1 MTEPTK
7 AQLDQLADKWLKGTL
22 TPQEKE
28 ILDRWYDLDATKPLP
43 WTGKDNLE
51 EELSNRLLD
60 NIVKK
65 SKGSRTSKTNWQ
77 ISTAA
82 MLLISLSIVYLC
94 LSKSENKSNQE
105 HIANATPIK
114 PGTNSAVLTL
124 ANGEKINLNDTASG
138 QVAVQSG
145 IRIIKTPN
153 GALIYEAVNS
163 TVDKNKGHGYNTI
176 EAPLGGQWQVILPD
190 RSHVWLN
197 AKSKLKYLVN
207 FTGKERRVELEG
219 EAYFQVAKD
228 KHHPFIVVSKDQEI
242 KVLGTQFNVN
252 AYPDETA
259 IKTTLIEG
267 AVTINE
273 KTLLKP
279 GQQSIFSQGVAKVVT
294 ADIEMETAWK
304 NGLFFFDDEPIE
316 DIMKRIA
323 RWYNVE
329 IVYQNVNKDYLFG
342 GSISRYSDLQ
352 KVLEKLELT
361 ESVHFKIEGRKVF
374 VMK

>member
-28 ILDRWYDLDATKPLP
+28 ILDRWYDLDATKPLL
-43 WTGKDNLE
+43 WAGKDNLE

-65 SKGSRTSKTNWQ
+65 SKRSRTSKTNWQ

-153 GALIYEAVNS
+153 GGLIYEAVNS

-190 RSHVWLN
+190 RSRVWLN

-267 AVTINE
+267 SVTINE

-279 GQQSIFSQGVAKVVT
+279 GQQSIFSQGVAQVVT